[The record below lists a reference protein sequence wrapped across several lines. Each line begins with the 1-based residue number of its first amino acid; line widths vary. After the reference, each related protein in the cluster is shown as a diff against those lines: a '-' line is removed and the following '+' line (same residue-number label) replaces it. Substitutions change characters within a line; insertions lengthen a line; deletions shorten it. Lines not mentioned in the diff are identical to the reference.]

1 MKHIKEILV
10 ALISSAGTI
19 AIYKSGLEN
28 WIIIVLV
35 ATFIWAIV
43 SLISWIKQIGKL
55 EAEVKYCHLQIEE
68 KDARIKELSEFE
80 RAYFDAK
87 SRLKV
92 QSENVSQKVSST
104 SNNSSTAMSSIKQ
117 DTSQ

>member
-35 ATFIWAIV
+35 VAFIWAIV
-43 SLISWIKQIGKL
+43 SLIYWIKQFGKL
-55 EAEVKYCHLQIEE
+55 EAEVKYCHLQIKE

-92 QSENVSQKVSST
+92 QSENVSQIVSST
-104 SNNSSTAMSSIKQ
+104 SNNSSIAMSSIKQ